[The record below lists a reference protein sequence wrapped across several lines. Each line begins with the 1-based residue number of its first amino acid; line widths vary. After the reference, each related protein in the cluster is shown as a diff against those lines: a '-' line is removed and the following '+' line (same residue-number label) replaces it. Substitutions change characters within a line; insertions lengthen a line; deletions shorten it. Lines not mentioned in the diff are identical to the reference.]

1 MPPRRPPSTAR
12 RLAITPR
19 ATEAPISDAALTAG
33 ARLTP
38 PPQQRRWRPYAWA
51 AAALLHAAVFALFFL
66 APRPGKPPEAQSPPG
81 VSVVFDNGGTTAT
94 TAPPAPRQGPTSLAQ
109 APPPSAP
116 PPPPQVAQEQPEVNL
131 NLPNTPLAA
140 LPKPTP
146 QPNPQTRPTRH
157 ATATH
162 RPAPKYL
169 VMNNMSLNHPAP
181 PTPFKNG
188 MNLDL
193 PQSDAQAA
201 TAPEVSIKGDVGA
214 DWNAELDQWVEEHKY
229 YPDSAAEQGQQGSVE
244 IHFTVD
250 RNGNVTGLHLV
261 SGSGSPFLDQAWLG
275 LFEEAQLPPFPPGTK
290 ANTAEIDATMHF
302 ELIP

>member
-1 MPPRRPPSTAR
+1 MARPPAS
-12 RLAITPR
+12 TPR
-19 ATEAPISDAALTAG
+19 STDATISEATLTAG

-38 PPQQRRWRPYAWA
+38 PPKPRSWRPYAWA
-51 AAALLHAAVFALFFL
+51 AALLLHAAVIALFFIVVK
-66 APRPGKPPEAQSPPG
+66 APKPPEAQSPPG
-81 VSVVFDNGGTTAT
+81 VSVVFDNGGTTQT
-94 TAPPAPRQGPTSLAQ
+94 TAPAAPRTGPTTLAQ
-109 APPPSAP
+109 APTPSAP
-116 PPPPQVAQEQPEVNL
+116 PPPAQVAQDQPEVNL

-140 LPKPTP
+140 LPQPTP
-146 QPNPQTRPTRH
+146 QPHPQAKPTHRPTP
-157 ATATH
+157 TH

-169 VMNNMSLNHPAP
+169 VMNNMSFNHPTP

-214 DWNAELDQWVEEHKY
+214 DWNAELDQWVDEHKY

-244 IHFTVD
+244 IRFTVD

-261 SGSGSPFLDQAWLG
+261 SSSGSPFLDQAWLG
-275 LFEEAQLPPFPPGTK
+275 LFAENQLPPFPPGTK
-290 ANTAEIDATMHF
+290 ANTADIDATMHF